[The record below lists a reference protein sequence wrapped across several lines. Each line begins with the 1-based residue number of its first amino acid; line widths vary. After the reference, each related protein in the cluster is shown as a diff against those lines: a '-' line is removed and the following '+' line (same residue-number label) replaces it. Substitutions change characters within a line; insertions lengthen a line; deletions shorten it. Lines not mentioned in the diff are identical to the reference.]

1 MADLAGNSIRRALN
15 LGTFSNRTFSA
26 RDRIGGGDRSD
37 VFKIR
42 FARSSYMSLSLI
54 GLQEDADI
62 ALYDKRGNL
71 RRIYD
76 NQGTQSELVAGP
88 IRKGVYYVQVFSSSP
103 DETPYRLRL
112 HTVELPP
119 ALLGESDRPSTGN
132 ETLPRP
138 VVSPTPRPGITVPRS
153 SETRPQ
159 PVVPR
164 NPFTGA
170 TNLGLFDDTTRTVR
184 DRVGVSDRS
193 DYYQIKITAESHAV
207 FSLTGLSQEA
217 RFETYDSQFRL
228 LRRFNNPGT
237 QSELAFGNVLPGTY
251 FVRVVSNS
259 PRDTRY
265 RLTIHTAALP

>member
-1 MADLAGNSIRRALN
+1 MEPELTGTTYLWARVVGEWRTPLISPKLSYSQFKSTMADLAGNSIQRALN

-42 FARSSYMSLSLI
+42 FARSSYMALSLI

-138 VVSPTPRPGITVPRS
+138 VVSPLPALGRRYPAAQEPAHSQRYPAIPLRGRLIWGCLTTPPAP
-153 SETRPQ
+153 
-159 PVVPR
+159 
-164 NPFTGA
+164 
-170 TNLGLFDDTTRTVR
+170 
-184 DRVGVSDRS
+184 
-193 DYYQIKITAESHAV
+193 
-207 FSLTGLSQEA
+207 
-217 RFETYDSQFRL
+217 
-228 LRRFNNPGT
+228 
-237 QSELAFGNVLPGTY
+237 
-251 FVRVVSNS
+251 
-259 PRDTRY
+259 
-265 RLTIHTAALP
+265 